1 MAFFENERN
10 GVVFMTSDKIGARHA
25 FSTRYGGVSGGIFE
39 SLNLATA
46 RGDDEEAVRENYR
59 RLSRASG
66 IDLDRCAFTRQVH
79 GGEVR
84 IASPGDVHELFTEVP
99 YEADGL
105 VTRERGLALICFTAD
120 CVPLLMHDAENGV
133 IAAVHCG
140 WRPTAA
146 DIMRAAVEKMKSL
159 GAQPEKI
166 TAAAGPAIGAC
177 CFEVGE
183 EVIEAMRTLLG
194 GEYPLWREEPG
205 VPGKFL
211 LDLRGVV
218 RERLRQLGV
227 PAENIDIS
235 DECTVC
241 RCDKY
246 WSHRATHG
254 RRGTQAAAIV
264 LV

>member
-1 MAFFENERN
+1 
-10 GVVFMTSDKIGARHA
+10 MTSDKIGARHA
-25 FSTRYGGVSGGIFE
+25 FSTRHGGVSGGIFE
-39 SLNLATA
+39 SLNLAEG
-46 RGDDEEAVRENYR
+46 RGDDEAHVRENYR
-59 RLSRASG
+59 RLSQAAG
-66 IDLDRCAFTRQVH
+66 IDLSRCAFTRQVH

-84 IASPGDVHELFTEVP
+84 VAGPGDEHELFAVVP

-120 CVPLLMHDAENGV
+120 CVPLLMCDAENGV

-146 DIMRAAVEKMKSL
+146 DIMAEAVRKMTEL

-177 CFEVGE
+177 CFEVGA
-183 EVIEAMRTLLG
+183 EVIDAMRALLG

-205 VPGKFL
+205 VSGKFL
-211 LDLRGVV
+211 LDLRGVIA
-218 RERLRQLGV
+218 ERLTQLGLLR
-227 PAENIDIS
+227 ENLDLS

-241 RCDKY
+241 RCGKY

-254 RRGTQAAAIV
+254 QRGSQAAAIV
-264 LV
+264 LR